1 MTKRPRTNL
10 AASVH
15 QLLMNKA
22 RDTHR
27 PFNELL
33 QYYAMERFLYR
44 LSKSPYAGKFILKGA
59 LMFTAW
65 KLESFRPTVDID
77 LLGKADHQVD
87 NIVEITK
94 HVCSQPVESDGL
106 IFNSGS
112 VTGTRIAED
121 ADYEGVRTRFRANLG
136 TARITLQ
143 LDIGFGDV
151 IVPAAQLIEYP
162 AILDFPA
169 PRLRG
174 YSKESIVAE
183 KFESLVKLGTLNS
196 RMKDYFDIWTLSRQF
211 DFEGVVLGEAIAKTF
226 LNRGTEMV
234 SDPVGLTARF
244 ADDPEKNSQWRGF
257 IRKSRL
263 DNLPN
268 LAEVIS
274 AVGYFLRPV
283 AIALAAGHTFSEKW
297 IVPGPW
303 VSSDTRKKDDF

>member
-1 MTKRPRTNL
+1 MTKRPRSNL

-65 KLESFRPTVDID
+65 KLESYRPTVDID
-77 LLGKADHQVD
+77 LLGKAGHQVE

-94 HVCSQPVESDGL
+94 HVCSQPVEPDGL

-112 VTGTRIAED
+112 VTGAQIAEN
-121 ADYEGVRTRFRANLG
+121 ANYEGVRTRFRANLG
-136 TARITLQ
+136 NARITLQ

-151 IVPAAQLIEYP
+151 IVPAAQPVEYP
-162 AILDFPA
+162 VILDLPG

-174 YSKESIVAE
+174 YTKESIVAE

-211 DFEGVVLGEAIAKTF
+211 DFDGEVLGNAISKTF
-226 LNRGTEMV
+226 SNRGTEIV
-234 SDPVGLTARF
+234 SDPVGLTTRF
-244 ADDPEKNSQWRGF
+244 AEDPEKIVQWRGF

-263 DNLPN
+263 DHLPN
-268 LAEVIS
+268 LTEVIS
-274 AVGYFLRPV
+274 AVAYFLRPV
-283 AIALAAGHTFSEKW
+283 AKALIAEDTFGGKW
-297 IVPGPW
+297 SSPGPW
-303 VSSDTRKKDDF
+303 TGMGNQTG

>member
-1 MTKRPRTNL
+1 MTKQPRTNL

-22 RDTHR
+22 NQTHR

-44 LSKSPYAGKFILKGA
+44 LSKSPYTGKFILKGA

-65 KLESFRPTVDID
+65 KLESYRPTVDID
-77 LLGKADHQVD
+77 LLGKAGNQVD

-94 HVCSQPVESDGL
+94 RICSLPVEPDGL
-106 IFNSGS
+106 IFNSDS

-151 IVPAAQLIEYP
+151 IVPAAQPIDYP

-174 YSKESIVAE
+174 YSKETIVSE
-183 KFESLVKLGTLNS
+183 KFESMVKLGTLNS

-211 DFEGVVLGEAIAKTF
+211 DFDGELLGNAITKTF
-226 LNRGTEMV
+226 SNRGTEIIV
-234 SDPVGLTARF
+234 DPVALTPRF
-244 ADDPEKNSQWRGF
+244 ADDPEKNIQWRGF

-263 DNLPN
+263 DHLPN
-268 LAEVIS
+268 LAEVILTV
-274 AVGYFLRPV
+274 AAFLRPV
-283 AIALAAGHTFSEKW
+283 VAAVAASHSFSGKW
-297 IVPGPW
+297 IAPGPW
-303 VSSDTRKKDDF
+303 VTRINEHSGF